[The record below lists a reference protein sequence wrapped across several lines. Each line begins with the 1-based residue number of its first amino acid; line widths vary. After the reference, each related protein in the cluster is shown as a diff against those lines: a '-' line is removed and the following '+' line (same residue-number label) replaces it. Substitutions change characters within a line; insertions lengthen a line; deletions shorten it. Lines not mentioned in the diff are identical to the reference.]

1 MNNRF
6 VKFASAIALSAI
18 LFTACAKAPKDA
30 LVKIGDKYITEEQVS
45 CCNRSTKHSAKEA
58 R

>member
-30 LVKIGDKYITEEQVS
+30 LVKIGDILLKNKLKKNMI
-45 CCNRSTKHSAKEA
+45 K
-58 R
+58 

>member
-30 LVKIGDKYITEEQVS
+30 LVKIVNKYIKHKMY
-45 CCNRSTKHSAKEA
+45 TKNNW
-58 R
+58 

>member
-18 LFTACAKAPKDA
+18 LFTACAKCFSK
-30 LVKIGDKYITEEQVS
+30 
-45 CCNRSTKHSAKEA
+45 NW
-58 R
+58 

>member
-30 LVKIGDKYITEEQVS
+30 LVKIGDKYITEEQV
-45 CCNRSTKHSAKEA
+45 KKE
-58 R
+58 

>member
-30 LVKIGDKYITEEQVS
+30 LVKLVINILLKNKLKKNMI
-45 CCNRSTKHSAKEA
+45 K
-58 R
+58 